1 MTTLEKYEAER
12 DARLSGIRY
21 IQLMM
26 MGDRFFQAEKGLS
39 TSDIYKRALSLL
51 ERYKVSL
58 SSDQIARDPSLN
70 LHVTLGD
77 AKCAT
82 PTNQN
87 VIITLSLYDDVLLKR
102 NGKTFS
108 TAVWSETKTVAGVR
122 PDVIL
127 EEITHLCERFSVAW
141 LAANQGKS

>member
-21 IQLMM
+21 IQLMV

-87 VIITLSLYDDVLLKR
+87 VIITLSLYDDVLLTD
-102 NGKTFS
+102 GTTS
-108 TAVWSETKTVAGVR
+108 TESQSVWAASTCHFLGAFVEKSISA
-122 PDVIL
+122 
-127 EEITHLCERFSVAW
+127 SAW
-141 LAANQGKS
+141 SAS